1 MTNRY
6 RPGIRRN
13 TASTPNIYIYCGQS
27 IHDEDALPVI
37 CFIPGLGNE
46 SPRILIQ
53 LFLSGKPVVSHPE
66 ELPDISN
73 SEIEDGSDSPIK
85 TVGTICKRIIK
96 TVSYASCER

>member
-1 MTNRY
+1 MEKHGLHTY
-6 RPGIRRN
+6 
-13 TASTPNIYIYCGQS
+13 IYIAGRVSMMRMLCPLS
-27 IHDEDALPVI
+27 V
-37 CFIPGLGNE
+37 FIPGFGNE

-66 ELPDISN
+66 VLPDSSN